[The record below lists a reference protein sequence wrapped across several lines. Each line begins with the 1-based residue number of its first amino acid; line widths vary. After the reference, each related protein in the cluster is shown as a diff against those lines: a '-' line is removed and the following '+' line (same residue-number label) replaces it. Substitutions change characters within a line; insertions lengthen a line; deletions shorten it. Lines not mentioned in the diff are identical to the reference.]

1 MWYQKYEQMF
11 HFTRLQRYNLYRINL
26 TKIALFKSHLV
37 FDVPQVA
44 AHAETL
50 DLFGRQKISFA
61 EMGKRVW
68 EENKYEVI
76 CEPSGLYWYE
86 MSQHWTKTKFIHL
99 TREVN
104 SWVKSLH
111 DFCRP
116 VMDMEKVRVS
126 INIIGYDGSYDMVHI
141 ISICMHLTC

>member
-1 MWYQKYEQMF
+1 M
-11 HFTRLQRYNLYRINL
+11 
-26 TKIALFKSHLV
+26 
-37 FDVPQVA
+37 PQVA
-44 AHAETL
+44 AHADTL

-61 EMGKRVW
+61 ELAKRVW
-68 EENKYEVI
+68 EENEYEVI

-104 SWVKSLH
+104 SWIKSLH

-116 VMDMEKVRVS
+116 VMDMEKARVTTS
-126 INIIGYDGSYDMVHI
+126 RNVLGQTEVQLLHDPCPRSGLWTV
-141 ISICMHLTC
+141 

>member
-1 MWYQKYEQMF
+1 MNKC
-11 HFTRLQRYNLYRINL
+11 FTSLGYKGINL

-61 EMGKRVW
+61 ELAKRVW

-116 VMDMEKVRVS
+116 VMDMEKVWVS

-141 ISICMHLTC
+141 ISICKHLTC

>member
-1 MWYQKYEQMF
+1 M
-11 HFTRLQRYNLYRINL
+11 
-26 TKIALFKSHLV
+26 
-37 FDVPQVA
+37 PQVA
-44 AHAETL
+44 AHADTL

-61 EMGKRVW
+61 ELAKQVW
-68 EENKYEVI
+68 EDNKYEVI

-104 SWVKSLH
+104 SWVKSLM

-116 VMDMEKVRVS
+116 VMDMEKVRVV
-126 INIIGYDGSYDMVHI
+126 IIRYGQYLMVISYGPYDMDLHLPEKFVERELSWI
-141 ISICMHLTC
+141 ILSIRNQH

>member
-1 MWYQKYEQMF
+1 M
-11 HFTRLQRYNLYRINL
+11 
-26 TKIALFKSHLV
+26 
-37 FDVPQVA
+37 PQVA
-44 AHAETL
+44 AHADTL

-61 EMGKRVW
+61 ELAKRVW
-68 EENKYEVI
+68 EENEYEVI

-111 DFCRP
+111 NFCRP

-126 INIIGYDGSYDMVHI
+126 ITGIF
-141 ISICMHLTC
+141 

>member
-1 MWYQKYEQMF
+1 M
-11 HFTRLQRYNLYRINL
+11 
-26 TKIALFKSHLV
+26 
-37 FDVPQVA
+37 PQVA
-44 AHAETL
+44 AHADTL

-61 EMGKRVW
+61 ELAKRVW
-68 EENKYEVI
+68 EENEYEVI

-104 SWVKSLH
+104 SWIKSLH

-116 VMDMEKVRVS
+116 VMDMEKARVTTARKVFRQTTAVHCVEFRGDLSTWVR
-126 INIIGYDGSYDMVHI
+126 GH
-141 ISICMHLTC
+141 

>member
-1 MWYQKYEQMF
+1 M
-11 HFTRLQRYNLYRINL
+11 
-26 TKIALFKSHLV
+26 
-37 FDVPQVA
+37 PQVA
-44 AHAETL
+44 AHADTL

-61 EMGKRVW
+61 ELAKRVW
-68 EENKYEVI
+68 EENEYEVI

-104 SWVKSLH
+104 SWIKSLH

-116 VMDMEKVRVS
+116 VMDMEKARVTTARKVFRQTNPVRVRGGRRS
-126 INIIGYDGSYDMVHI
+126 VQRVPFWIILVTRNQH
-141 ISICMHLTC
+141 